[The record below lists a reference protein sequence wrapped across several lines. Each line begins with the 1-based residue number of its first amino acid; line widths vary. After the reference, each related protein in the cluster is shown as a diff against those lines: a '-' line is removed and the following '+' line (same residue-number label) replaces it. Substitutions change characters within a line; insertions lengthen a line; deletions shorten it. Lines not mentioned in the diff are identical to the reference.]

1 MSVLMLKMHNGTN
14 SVVISKN
21 QKFMKN
27 NSTQYFRFS
36 FHKKKDHRRT
46 FLEETLLF
54 CRDTVNFV
62 FIFRE
67 SIKKPLLLLCCG
79 LQCAKTCER
88 CRLQSSTPSPCI
100 TRFPLTQFPLMF
112 CLLTYI
118 LSYLRVSE
126 GILCYLSYWVLLT
139 GNLRNA
145 VFSRNQN

>member
-1 MSVLMLKMHNGTN
+1 MLNIHNGAY
-14 SVVISKN
+14 SVITSKN
-21 QKFMKN
+21 TIVYYSILDSVF
-27 NSTQYFRFS
+27 
-36 FHKKKDHRRT
+36 KKKDHRRT

-79 LQCAKTCER
+79 LQCAKTRER

-126 GILCYLSYWVLLT
+126 GILCYLSH
-139 GNLRNA
+139 
-145 VFSRNQN
+145 